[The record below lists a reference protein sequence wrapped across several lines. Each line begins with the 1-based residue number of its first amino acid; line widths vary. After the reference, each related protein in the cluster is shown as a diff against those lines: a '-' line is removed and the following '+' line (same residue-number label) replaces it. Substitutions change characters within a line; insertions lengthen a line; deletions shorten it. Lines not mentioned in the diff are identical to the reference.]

1 MHHETQIRLDAFS
14 RRKSSTDSLASVS
27 SLQLTLPPTLPRHN
41 SAPYNSATTSASHF
55 DKCYN
60 SASNSSSSHY
70 NSATDSSGSS
80 KLSPASALRVS
91 QPQHAHTTAAE
102 AHAAIRKR
110 PKKIA
115 LIEDMAPVAEG
126 VQKRL
131 SSSQN
136 YQSPLSQ
143 FNTRF
148 QLKRHCSEQQTVR
161 PLRTMTD
168 SASATDVSTNGTAAA
183 AVVECDVEESCSDSE
198 LSEGDSSSD
207 ASDVDEDCSS
217 SSSSSSIG
225 SSEEDIEELILSL
238 RTNKN
243 TVQLQQQQ
251 QQQQQQHHTEQSS
264 DTAITSP
271 AAQADVTAPQQHTAP
286 QKKEI
291 ATMVAI
297 PSADP
302 ALVNTTVV
310 QHASNSSSSTDDDV
324 SEVTSGERESSFN
337 STSSSGSSDSR
348 NSSSSTSTE
357 DDCSSSK
364 GSVHGC
370 ATVASSPCSTAFPV
384 HDGEQLDAALS
395 FDTDAS
401 SSDSDSSS
409 ASSSRSQRS
418 SGEHSS
424 TTAANAAAQ
433 QFDDDNEVREYR
445 GNPAYAALCVADHLQ
460 LYFKEHV
467 FAENGKS
474 SSYTNS
480 LPLLRM
486 TGAVRAARA
495 TCGTPTREALRSLF
509 KETVMPYE
517 SSSSGNNSS
526 SGSSGSSSSN
536 GSSGAT
542 VQQQQQHM
550 KDALTKVV
558 SYRDLS
564 GAAAG
569 TMTGETPALL
579 IITNV
584 CLYIVAASGL
594 GDGQAFSDAPL
605 PTVLA
610 CMPTADLDKVVL
622 TFGLQK
628 LRLVFTGVH
637 LQSMPAAT
645 KSQRRASLGNTGNS
659 SSSSSS
665 SGSQAVAAVQ
675 HKHASASSIVAA
687 TVCFEVVV
695 LTRSPTRTHAL
706 IAVLEPLVND
716 VRRSRGLSPMLLE
729 NEDNVL
735 LDAVGQLVAARQKL
749 SSSGNVTDNT
759 TAAAAAAAAAAN
771 KAADVMLYQLLFQR
785 YPIQR
790 PWVLAPRSLIVTRS
804 ELLLC
809 DENHAGQYTV
819 TSDKNETDSSSGSSV
834 TAAGPVQLLHC
845 LARARL
851 SDVIDVSLEP
861 AVAGQLVISLRARG
875 VLQTKRHWLLQCRTA
890 SSAEKV
896 VAELKRLSK
905 AARSKGSTLSL
916 VNTALKDFVL

>member
-1 MHHETQIRLDAFS
+1 VLILCSCDTYPASQIRLDAFA
-14 RRKSSTDSLASVS
+14 RRKSSTDSLASANS
-27 SLQLTLPPTLPRHN
+27 FLSLQMALPPTLSRLNTTASNNNSNGTVMSTSHFEQTHN
-41 SAPYNSATTSASHF
+41 S
-55 DKCYN
+55 
-60 SASNSSSSHY
+60 SNHGDNSHY
-70 NSATDSSGSS
+70 NSANSSN
-80 KLSPASALRVS
+80 KLSPAAALLVS
-91 QPQHAHTTAAE
+91 QPQHAHATAAE

-110 PKKIA
+110 PKKLA

-126 VQKRL
+126 LQNRL
-131 SSSQN
+131 SSSQK

-148 QLKRHCSEQQTVR
+148 QLKRHSSEQQTVR
-161 PLRTMTD
+161 QYDTAGV
-168 SASATDVSTNGTAAA
+168 SASATVAGTRGATATA
-183 AVVECDVEESCSDSE
+183 GAGADCDIDIDGSGSDSE
-198 LSEGDSSSD
+198 SSADDSSSD
-207 ASDVDEDCSS
+207 VQVEDEDSS
-217 SSSSSSIG
+217 SSSSSSD
-225 SSEEDIEELILSL
+225 SEEDIEELILSL
-238 RTNKN
+238 RKNKH
-243 TVQLQQQQ
+243 TVQ
-251 QQQQQQHHTEQSS
+251 QQQQQQHTEQTTDAADAS
-264 DTAITSP
+264 TAVHV
-271 AAQADVTAPQQHTAP
+271 AASQQQPSTASKAGL
-286 QKKEI
+286 I
-291 ATMVAI
+291 AVA
-297 PSADP
+297 SADTD
-302 ALVNTTVV
+302 LVNTTAAAQRV
-310 QHASNSSSSTDDDV
+310 SSSSTDDDV
-324 SEVTSGERESSFN
+324 SEVTSGERESSFEN
-337 STSSSGSSDSR
+337 SASDSR
-348 NSSSSTSTE
+348 NSSDSTSTE
-357 DDCSSSK
+357 DDCDSNR

-370 ATVASSPCSTAFPV
+370 ATAASSPCSTAFPI

-401 SSDSDSSS
+401 SSTSSDSDSSS
-409 ASSSRSQRS
+409 CSRSQRS
-418 SGEHSS
+418 NSDAS
-424 TTAANAAAQ
+424 AAAVDTAAQ
-433 QFDDDNEVREYR
+433 QQCDDAAEVHEYR

-460 LYFKEHV
+460 LYFREHV
-467 FAENGKS
+467 FAENSKS

-480 LPLLRM
+480 LPLLKM
-486 TGAVRAARA
+486 TSHVRAARVA
-495 TCGTPTREALRSLF
+495 CGTPTRETLRSLF

-517 SSSSGNNSS
+517 SSSSNSGGS
-526 SGSSGSSSSN
+526 SSSSSSSTSGSSG
-536 GSSGAT
+536 
-542 VQQQQQHM
+542 VRVQQQQHM

-594 GDGQAFSDAPL
+594 GDGKAFSDAPL
-605 PTVLA
+605 PAVLA

-628 LRLVFTGVH
+628 LRLVFTSVH
-637 LQSMPAAT
+637 LQSMPAA
-645 KSQRRASLGNTGNS
+645 KAQRRASLGNTSNS
-659 SSSSSS
+659 SGSSS
-665 SGSQAVAAVQ
+665 SGSSGAPAVAAV

-716 VRRSRGLSPMLLE
+716 VRRSRGLAPMLLE

-735 LDAVGQLVAARQKL
+735 LDAVGQLVAAKQYM
-749 SSSGNVTDNT
+749 SSSSSVTDAT
-759 TAAAAAAAAAAN
+759 AAAAAN

-785 YPIQR
+785 YPVQR

-819 TSDKNETDSSSGSSV
+819 TDKSETDNSSSSV
-834 TAAGPVQLLHC
+834 TAPEPAQLLHC

-851 SDVIDVSLEP
+851 SDVIDVALEP
-861 AVAGQLVISLRARG
+861 AVAGQLVINLRARG

-896 VAELKRLSK
+896 VGELKRLST

>member
-1 MHHETQIRLDAFS
+1 MLRDMHYDTQIRLDAFS

-41 SAPYNSATTSASHF
+41 SAPYNSATMSASQF

-60 SASNSSSSHY
+60 SAGNGSSSSSSHY
-70 NSATDSSGSS
+70 NSAVDSSS
-80 KLSPASALRVS
+80 KLSPAAALLVS

-110 PKKIA
+110 PKKLA

-126 VQKRL
+126 VPERL
-131 SSSQN
+131 SSSQK

-148 QLKRHCSEQQTVR
+148 QLKRHSSEQQTVR
-161 PLRTMTD
+161 PLGTMTD
-168 SASATDVSTNGTAAA
+168 SASGSDVWTNGTAAA
-183 AVVECDVEESCSDSE
+183 AVVECDVEETNSDS
-198 LSEGDSSSD
+198 DSDSGSDVSD
-207 ASDVDEDCSS
+207 AEEDCGSDSS
-217 SSSSSSIG
+217 SSSVD
-225 SSEEDIEELILSL
+225 SSEEDIEELIFSL
-238 RTNKN
+238 RTNKY
-243 TVQLQQQQ
+243 TVQEQQEQQQQ
-251 QQQQQQHHTEQSS
+251 QQRQQHTEQTNGSS
-264 DTAITSP
+264 ITSTTVR
-271 AAQADVTAPQQHTAP
+271 ADVTAPQQHTSA
-286 QKKEI
+286 QKTI
-291 ATMVAI
+291 ANMLAI

-302 ALVNTTVV
+302 ALVNTAAV
-310 QHASNSSSSTDDDV
+310 QHASSTSTDDDV
-324 SEVTSGERESSFN
+324 SEVTSGERESSFTSN
-337 STSSSGSSDSR
+337 SSSGSSDSR
-348 NSSSSTSTE
+348 NSSSSSTSTE
-357 DDCSSSK
+357 DDCGSNK

-370 ATVASSPCSTAFPV
+370 ASATSSPCSTAFPV

-401 SSDSDSSS
+401 SSDSDSNS
-409 ASSSRSQRS
+409 ASSIRSLRS
-418 SGEHSS
+418 NDEHSS
-424 TTAANAAAQ
+424 TAAADAAAAQ
-433 QFDDDNEVREYR
+433 HYDDDTEVCGYR

-460 LYFKEHV
+460 LYFREHV
-467 FAENGKS
+467 FAENSKS

-486 TGAVRAARA
+486 TSAVRAARVA
-495 TCGTPTREALRSLF
+495 CGTPTRETLRSLF

-517 SSSSGNNSS
+517 SSNSSNISSSGT
-526 SGSSGSSSSN
+526 SGSSGSS
-536 GSSGAT
+536 GAR

-569 TMTGETPALL
+569 TMSGETPALL

-628 LRLVFTGVH
+628 LRLVFTSVH
-637 LQSMPAAT
+637 LQSMPATT
-645 KSQRRASLGNTGNS
+645 KSQRRASLGNTS
-659 SSSSSS
+659 SSSSSN
-665 SGSQAVAAVQ
+665 GLQAVVPVQ

-735 LDAVGQLVAARQKL
+735 LDAVSQLVAAKQHMN
-749 SSSGNVTDNT
+749 SSGSVTDT
-759 TAAAAAAAAAAN
+759 TAAAAAAAAN

-819 TSDKNETDSSSGSSV
+819 TADKSETDISRSV
-834 TAAGPVQLLHC
+834 TAGPVQLLHC

-890 SSAEKV
+890 SSAEKI

>member
-1 MHHETQIRLDAFS
+1 MLRDMHYDTQIRLDAFS

-41 SAPYNSATTSASHF
+41 SAPYNSATMSASQF

-60 SASNSSSSHY
+60 SAGNGSSSSSSHY
-70 NSATDSSGSS
+70 NSAVDSSS
-80 KLSPASALRVS
+80 KLSPAAALLVS

-110 PKKIA
+110 PKKLA

-126 VQKRL
+126 VPERL
-131 SSSQN
+131 SSSQK

-143 FNTRF
+143 YNTRF
-148 QLKRHCSEQQTVR
+148 QLKRHSSEQQTVR
-161 PLRTMTD
+161 PLGTMTHG
-168 SASATDVSTNGTAAA
+168 ASAADVSTSTAAAAA
-183 AVVECDVEESCSDSE
+183 AVVECDVEESSSGSE
-198 LSEGDSSSD
+198 SSEGASSSD
-207 ASDVDEDCSS
+207 VSDAEEDCGSDSS
-217 SSSSSSIG
+217 SSSVD

-238 RTNKN
+238 RTNKY
-243 TVQLQQQQ
+243 TVQEQQQQ
-251 QQQQQQHHTEQSS
+251 QQQQQQQRAEQDS
-264 DTAITSP
+264 DTAITST
-271 AAQADVTAPQQHTAP
+271 AAHADVTASQQHSTA
-286 QKKEI
+286 QNKL
-291 ATMVAI
+291 AGMVAI

-302 ALVNTTVV
+302 DLLKTTAV
-310 QHASNSSSSTDDDV
+310 QHVSSTSTDDDV

-337 STSSSGSSDSR
+337 SSSSSGSNDSR
-348 NSSSSTSTE
+348 NSSNSSTSTE
-357 DDCSSSK
+357 DDCGSNK
-364 GSVHGC
+364 GSVRGC
-370 ATVASSPCSTAFPV
+370 ASATSSPCSTAFPV

-401 SSDSDSSS
+401 SSDSDSNS
-409 ASSSRSQRS
+409 ASSIRSLRS
-418 SGEHSS
+418 NDEHSS
-424 TTAANAAAQ
+424 TAAADTAAAQ
-433 QFDDDNEVREYR
+433 HYDGDTEVCEYR

-460 LYFKEHV
+460 LYFREHV
-467 FAENGKS
+467 FAENSKS

-486 TGAVRAARA
+486 TSAVRAARVA
-495 TCGTPTREALRSLF
+495 CGTPTRETLRSLF

-517 SSSSGNNSS
+517 SSNSSNISSTGSSSSS
-526 SGSSGSSSSN
+526 SGSSG
-536 GSSGAT
+536 AR

-550 KDALTKVV
+550 KDALTNVV

-594 GDGQAFSDAPL
+594 GDGQAFFDAPL

-628 LRLVFTGVH
+628 LRLVFSSVH
-637 LQSMPAAT
+637 LQSMPATT
-645 KSQRRASLGNTGNS
+645 KSQRRASLGNTS

-665 SGSQAVAAVQ
+665 SGGSQAVAAVQ

-735 LDAVGQLVAARQKL
+735 LDAVGQLVAAKQHMN
-749 SSSGNVTDNT
+749 SSGSVTDT
-759 TAAAAAAAAAAN
+759 TAAAAAAN

-785 YPIQR
+785 YPVQR

-809 DENHAGQYTV
+809 DEHHAGQYTAFAK
-819 TSDKNETDSSSGSSV
+819 TETDNSSGSSV
-834 TAAGPVQLLHC
+834 TAEPVQLLHC

-890 SSAEKV
+890 SSAEKI